1 MTKLQ
6 STHSNTS
13 ISSVAE
19 ELADIKERLAEIELR
34 KSNAKTKKAIQDLS
48 DTLHCKLNDI
58 KELISK
64 VTTESDET

>member
-13 ISSVAE
+13 ISSITE

-34 KSNAKTKKAIQDLS
+34 KSAKTKKAIQDLS
-48 DTLHCKLNDI
+48 DTLHDKLNDI

-64 VTTESDET
+64 IATESYEA